1 MTKPTRLTVPV
12 ELVADEVVIDGD
24 TGGFLWTW
32 K

>member
-12 ELVADEVVIDGD
+12 ELVADEVIIDGD
-24 TGGFLWTW
+24 AGGFLRTR

>member
-12 ELVADEVVIDGD
+12 ELVANEVVIDGD
-24 TGGFLWTW
+24 AGGFLRTL